1 MSKRPETKIPSA
13 TPRIRHCAACTFG
26 ILWGLLCSASPAL
39 AIQTHGAPEG
49 LYAHQIAHL
58 AFLGAMVY
66 IYLRT
71 RKRRGAG
78 WGLIRLAFVFFA
90 LWNINTFINHGIS
103 AALDPAQF
111 QGTIGG
117 LPRYFVAHSFTDL
130 YFFFGRMDHFLCIPA
145 GLCLGFGLRKMYRAG
160 QRMPSEDVY

>member
-1 MSKRPETKIPSA
+1 MSKRPEKKITAAAPI
-13 TPRIRHCAACTFG
+13 IRVRAVWPLG
-26 ILWGLLCSASPAL
+26 ILWALLCEATPAL

-58 AFLGAMVY
+58 AFLVAMVY
-66 IYLRT
+66 IWLRT
-71 RKRRGAG
+71 RHRRGTG

-90 LWNINTFINHGIS
+90 IWNINTFINHGIS
-103 AALDPAQF
+103 AALLPAQF
-111 QGTIGG
+111 QGEIGG
-117 LPRYFVAHSFTDL
+117 LPRYFVAHSFSDL

-160 QRMPSEDVY
+160 RRMPSEDVY